1 MRKILLSA
9 LILGMISFMGFN
21 LKAQSNG
28 GNNNGNVFYV
38 GCIVNGE
45 SYFLN
50 KADDQSQMV
59 YLMNYCREAGGTSR
73 VYTYTSLRKAQEVLA
88 RKYLLELEKQRREE
102 EREDR
107 KNGN

>member
-1 MRKILLSA
+1 MKKILLSA
-9 LILGMISFMGFN
+9 LVLGLVSFVSAD

-38 GCIVNGE
+38 GCEVD
-45 SYFLN
+45 SDPYFLK
-50 KADDQSQMV
+50 KADNQSQKQ
-59 YLMNYCREAGGTSR
+59 YLISYCREAGGTPR
-73 VYTYTSLRKAQEVLA
+73 VYSFTSYRKAQEVFS
-88 RKYLLELEKQRREE
+88 RKYLLALEKQRREE

>member
-9 LILGMISFMGFN
+9 LILGMISFMGFD
-21 LKAQSNG
+21 LKAQSN
-28 GNNNGNVFYV
+28 NGNANSNIFYV
-38 GCIVNGE
+38 SCSVDGE
-45 SYFLN
+45 RVFLE
-50 KADDQSQMV
+50 QTPRSEMTRYIQ
-59 YLMNYCREAGGTSR
+59 YCHGQLGGTPR